1 MFTDED
7 LFSITI
13 TTDRQQLSNS
23 AHKQTQTLG
32 LATKD
37 QETDTRNSIH
47 SVEVPAAHQIQ
58 ADPKEISNIQQLD
71 SEQFDQDQLAGF
83 LRGRMRLLNSALREF
98 SMLQG
103 SKRRPR

>member
-13 TTDRQQLSNS
+13 TTDKEQVSTA
-23 AHKQTQTLG
+23 AHKETQTLD

-47 SVEVPAAHQIQ
+47 SVEVPYAHP
-58 ADPKEISNIQQLD
+58 DTS
-71 SEQFDQDQLAGF
+71 
-83 LRGRMRLLNSALREF
+83 
-98 SMLQG
+98 
-103 SKRRPR
+103 

>member
-13 TTDRQQLSNS
+13 TTDREQVSS
-23 AHKQTQTLG
+23 AAHKETQTIELV
-32 LATKD
+32 TRD

-47 SVEVPAAHQIQ
+47 SVEVPRAHQIQ

-98 SMLQG
+98 SVLQG
-103 SKRRPR
+103 SKRRLR